1 MGRSRDRP
9 LDQVDHMTKLTPREA
24 VKLYQV
30 SRTTLMSA
38 LENGTISAEK
48 TDAGHWQIDP
58 SELMRVYQPRAPQK
72 AVSRSKPDQI
82 DRDEPAQKTL
92 SEDLDLAVRLAR
104 AEAALE
110 AEREKT
116 ALLERHLSDM
126 RLMLPAPAAQP
137 RRRRWWLW

>member
-1 MGRSRDRP
+1 
-9 LDQVDHMTKLTPREA
+9 MTKLTPREA

-72 AVSRSKPDQI
+72 AVSRSTPDQI
-82 DRDEPAQKTL
+82 DRDEPVQKTR

-116 ALLERHLSDM
+116 ALLQRNLDDL
-126 RLMLPAPAAQP
+126 RRMLPPPAPEAP
-137 RRRRWWLW
+137 PRRRWWPFLRRMAP